1 MNMLQIVTSF
11 PRFLLIKISGRNL
24 FTIAQNKF
32 LTKLSEESNPARL
45 TPMDLNPSSTFFFV
59 QRYIFF
65 SIIKNKFSI
74 NSTFRTK
81 KINYEKLDRQKSTLI
96 NLDFC
101 FSFFFFMQQFAP
113 SVPLLWFNTKSRRVY
128 AKHGWIA
135 GYYVDCL

>member
-1 MNMLQIVTSF
+1 MNVLQIVTSF
-11 PRFLLIKISGRNL
+11 PRFLLIKISGRNF

-45 TPMDLNPSSTFFFV
+45 IPMNLNPFSTFFFV

-96 NLDFC
+96 NLAFC
-101 FSFFFFMQQFAP
+101 FSFFFSCNNSLQVYRYFGLIQNHGGCT
-113 SVPLLWFNTKSRRVY
+113 LNTVGSR
-128 AKHGWIA
+128 
-135 GYYVDCL
+135 DTM

>member
-1 MNMLQIVTSF
+1 MNVLQIVTSF
-11 PRFLLIKISGRNL
+11 PRFLLIKISGRNF

-45 TPMDLNPSSTFFFV
+45 IPMNLNPFSTFFFV

-96 NLDFC
+96 NLAFC
-101 FSFFFFMQQFAP
+101 FSFFFFSCNNSLQVYRYFGLIQNHGGCT
-113 SVPLLWFNTKSRRVY
+113 LNTVGSR
-128 AKHGWIA
+128 
-135 GYYVDCL
+135 DTM

>member
-1 MNMLQIVTSF
+1 MLQIVTSF

-65 SIIKNKFSI
+65 SIVKNKFSI

-101 FSFFFFMQQFAP
+101 FSFFFFSCNNSLQVYRYFGLIQNHGGYT
-113 SVPLLWFNTKSRRVY
+113 LNTVGSR
-128 AKHGWIA
+128 
-135 GYYVDCL
+135 DTM

>member
-1 MNMLQIVTSF
+1 MNVLQIVTSF
-11 PRFLLIKISGRNL
+11 PRFLLIKISGRNF

-45 TPMDLNPSSTFFFV
+45 IPMNLNPFSTFFFV

-96 NLDFC
+96 NLAFY
-101 FSFFFFMQQFAP
+101 FSFFFSCNNSLQVYRYFGLIQNHGGCT
-113 SVPLLWFNTKSRRVY
+113 LNTVGSR
-128 AKHGWIA
+128 
-135 GYYVDCL
+135 DTM